1 MSTIVVN
8 MSFYKQDEID
18 CSLIK
23 TQIFVW
29 QTSIEF
35 KHLDKPPSLF
45 ADVVDVD
52 VGLPSLLHDSSSCV
66 LGMLLEG

>member
-1 MSTIVVN
+1 M
-8 MSFYKQDEID
+8 
-18 CSLIK
+18 IK

-52 VGLPSLLHDSSSCV
+52 VRLPGLLHDSSSCV
-66 LGMLLEG
+66 LGMLWKARVRKNSIDFATLLCAF